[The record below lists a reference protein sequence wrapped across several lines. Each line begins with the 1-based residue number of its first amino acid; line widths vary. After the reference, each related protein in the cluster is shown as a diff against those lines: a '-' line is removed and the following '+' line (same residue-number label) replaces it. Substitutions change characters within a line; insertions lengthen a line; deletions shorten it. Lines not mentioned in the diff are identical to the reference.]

1 MKNSN
6 VYSMLSIA
14 RKAGKVRSG
23 EFSTE
28 KSVKTGRSF
37 LVVIAGDASDNT
49 KKKFADMCSYYEVPC
64 VQYGNKEDLGRCI
77 GCQVRTS
84 ISVED
89 EGLAGSVRKAAQ
101 SEADLSRQCE

>member
-1 MKNSN
+1 MKNSK

-49 KKKFADMCSYYEVPC
+49 KRNLPICVLTTKYPVYSTEIKKIWEDASDARSVP
-64 VQYGNKEDLGRCI
+64 VYP
-77 GCQVRTS
+77 
-84 ISVED
+84 
-89 EGLAGSVRKAAQ
+89 
-101 SEADLSRQCE
+101 